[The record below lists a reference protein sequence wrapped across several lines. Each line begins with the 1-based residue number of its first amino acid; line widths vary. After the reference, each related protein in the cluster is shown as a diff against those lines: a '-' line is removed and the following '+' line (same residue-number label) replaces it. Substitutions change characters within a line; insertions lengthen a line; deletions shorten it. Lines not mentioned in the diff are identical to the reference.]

1 MKRDEKLRMLERMR
15 VQSAA
20 LSTTHSSSF
29 SCPVVPA
36 STLLFVKYYCSQLL
50 LRHVVTFSKGGGGGR
65 THQLLRSSL
74 DNSPEW
80 IGRKKEGKKGKYKEK
95 ETKEWKK
102 KERTKNTKKKQMKEE
117 KRKKERKKGGTCC
130 LLLLFLLLL
139 LGADLVI
146 RPPASSPWFVRS
158 FVRLS

>member
-65 THQLLRSSL
+65 TNQLLRSSL

-80 IGRKKEGKKGKYKEK
+80 IGPSTAITRLIGKTKKE
-95 ETKEWKK
+95 
-102 KERTKNTKKKQMKEE
+102 
-117 KRKKERKKGGTCC
+117 RKKERKEGP
-130 LLLLFLLLL
+130 
-139 LGADLVI
+139 V
-146 RPPASSPWFVRS
+146 ASSSSSSFFFLALILLYGLPLLPLGSFVRS
-158 FVRLS
+158 FASHSVKR

>member
-80 IGRKKEGKKGKYKEK
+80 IGPSTAITRLIEQ
-95 ETKEWKK
+95 KK
-102 KERTKNTKKKQMKEE
+102 KERKE
-117 KRKKERKKGGTCC
+117 GP
-130 LLLLFLLLL
+130 
-139 LGADLVI
+139 V
-146 RPPASSPWFVRS
+146 ASSSSSSFFFLALILLYGLPLLPLGSFVRS
-158 FVRLS
+158 FASHSVKR